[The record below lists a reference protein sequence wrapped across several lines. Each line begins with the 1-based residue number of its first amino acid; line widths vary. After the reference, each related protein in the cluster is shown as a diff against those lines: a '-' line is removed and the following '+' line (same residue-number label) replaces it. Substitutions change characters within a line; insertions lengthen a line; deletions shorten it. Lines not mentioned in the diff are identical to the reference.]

1 MRRKLT
7 DFVGVLVLIVIVVCS
22 VGAVSDLLENKESD
36 RRYASFFTEEQAVDV
51 LLIGSSHIRHGVFP
65 MELWRT
71 RGIAAYNLAGNGC
84 TIPSAYWVLVNA
96 LDYRVPEVVVMD
108 VFDMWPGRI
117 VSDRYGHVHDQFD
130 AFPLSLHKAQMV
142 LDLFRDPALTDRNG
156 NSLYEKRWEFFWN
169 LGEYHS
175 RWASLGKEDFAGERA
190 IEERSRV
197 WKGAEPLSGVVE
209 RREHKYKKK
218 GDGGLPVYD
227 EQSRQYLE
235 KMIDLCDDR
244 GIRLILVNTGF
255 DCSDEAKLF
264 HDSVVD
270 IAADNGV
277 PYYDFTKEDFI
288 DFGTDL
294 NSTGHNTHVNF
305 SGAEKMSERVGDI
318 LAEEGCLQDHRGDAA
333 YEQWR
338 ADCEAFI
345 AGKHEYLK
353 EQEDLENYLMFLYD
367 DDYRVMFDI
376 REDSLLEE
384 EKLKR
389 LVENL
394 GERVEA
400 WSADEWDEVDWG
412 AEALDSMALESEA
425 LDPETEDTADLI
437 IAVYSKHDGKVVDVR
452 SFKNLSVV
460 P

>member
-7 DFVGVLVLIVIVVCS
+7 GFVGVLVLIVMVVCS
-22 VGAVSDLLENKESD
+22 VGAVSNLLENKESD
-36 RRYASFFTEEQAVDV
+36 WRYASFFKEEQAVDV

-96 LDYRVPEVVVMD
+96 LDYQVPAVVVMD

-117 VSDRYGHVHDQFD
+117 VSDRYGQVHEQFD
-130 AFPLSLHKAQMV
+130 AFPLSVHKAQMV
-142 LDLFRDPALTDRNG
+142 LDLFRDPMLTDRNG
-156 NSLYEKRWEFFWN
+156 NNLYEKRWEFFWN

-175 RWASLGKEDFAGERA
+175 RWASLGKDDFAGERTIA
-190 IEERSRV
+190 EKSRV
-197 WKGAEPLSGVVE
+197 WKGAMPLSGVVE
-209 RREHKYKKK
+209 RKEHTYKKS
-218 GDGGLPVYD
+218 GAGEQPVYD
-227 EQSRQYLE
+227 EQSKEYLE
-235 KMIDLCDDR
+235 KIIDLCDDR

-270 IAADNGV
+270 IAADQGI

-305 SGAEKMSERVGDI
+305 SGAEKMSERVGSI
-318 LAEEGCLQDHRGDAA
+318 LAKEGNLQDHRGDAA

-367 DDYRVMFDI
+367 DDYRVMFDV

-384 EKLKR
+384 EKVKR
-389 LVENL
+389 LTDNL
-394 GERVEA
+394 GERIEA
-400 WSADEWDEVDWG
+400 WSAEEWDEVDWG
-412 AEALDSMALESEA
+412 AEALDSEA
-425 LDPETEDTADLI
+425 LDSEPADDADLI

>member
-130 AFPLSLHKAQMV
+130 AFPLSVHKAQMV

-270 IAADNGV
+270 IAADKGV

-367 DDYRVMFDI
+367 DDYRVLFDV
-376 REDSLLEE
+376 REDSLLGA
-384 EKLKR
+384 EKAKR
-389 LVENL
+389 LVANL

-400 WSADEWDEVDWG
+400 WTADDWDEVDWG
-412 AEALDSMALESEA
+412 AEALDLEPS
-425 LDPETEDTADLI
+425 DDADLI

-452 SFKNLSVV
+452 GFKN
-460 P
+460 

>member
-1 MRRKLT
+1 M
-7 DFVGVLVLIVIVVCS
+7 
-22 VGAVSDLLENKESD
+22 
-36 RRYASFFTEEQAVDV
+36 
-51 LLIGSSHIRHGVFP
+51 
-65 MELWRT
+65 
-71 RGIAAYNLAGNGC
+71 
-84 TIPSAYWVLVNA
+84 LVNA

-117 VSDRYGHVHDQFD
+117 VSDRYGQVHEQFD
-130 AFPLSLHKAQMV
+130 AFPLSVHKAQMV
-142 LDLFRDPALTDRNG
+142 LDLFRDPTLTDRNG
-156 NSLYEKRWEFFWN
+156 NNLYEKRWEFFWN

-175 RWASLGKEDFAGERA
+175 RWASLGKDDFAGERA
-190 IEERSRV
+190 IAEKSRV
-197 WKGAEPLSGVVE
+197 WKGAMPLSGVVE
-209 RREHKYKKK
+209 RKEHKYKEM
-218 GDGGLPVYD
+218 GDGSGAAEAGEQPVYD
-227 EQSRQYLE
+227 EQSREYLE
-235 KMIDLCDDR
+235 KIIDLCDDR

-270 IAADNGV
+270 IAADKGV

-318 LAEEGCLQDHRGDAA
+318 LAEAGSLQDHRGEAA

-367 DDYRVMFDI
+367 DDYRVLFDV
-376 REDSLLEE
+376 REGSLLGA
-384 EKLKR
+384 EKAKR
-389 LVENL
+389 LVANL

-400 WSADEWDEVDWG
+400 WTADDWDEVDWG
-412 AEALDSMALESEA
+412 AEALDLEPS
-425 LDPETEDTADLI
+425 DTADLI

-452 SFKNLSVV
+452 DF
-460 P
+460 

>member
-7 DFVGVLVLIVIVVCS
+7 DFVGVLMLIVIIVCS
-22 VGAVSDLLENKESD
+22 VGAVSNLLENKESD
-36 RRYASFFTEEQAVDV
+36 WRYASFFTEEQAVDV
-51 LLIGSSHIRHGVFP
+51 LLIGSSHMRHGVFP

-96 LDYRVPEVVVMD
+96 LDYQVPEVVVMD

-117 VSDRYGHVHDQFD
+117 VSDRYGQVHEQFD
-130 AFPLSLHKAQMV
+130 AFPLSVHKAQMV
-142 LDLFRDPALTDRNG
+142 LDLFRDPTLTDRNG
-156 NSLYEKRWEFFWN
+156 NNLYEKRWEFFWN

-175 RWASLGKEDFAGERA
+175 RWASLGKDDFAGERA
-190 IEERSRV
+190 IAEKSRV
-197 WKGAEPLSGVVE
+197 WKGAMPLSGVVE
-209 RREHKYKKK
+209 RKEHKYKEM
-218 GDGGLPVYD
+218 GDGSGAAEAGEQPVYD
-227 EQSRQYLE
+227 EQSREYLE
-235 KMIDLCDDR
+235 KIIDLCDDR

-270 IAADNGV
+270 IAADKGV

-318 LAEEGCLQDHRGDAA
+318 LAEAGSLQDHRGEAA

-367 DDYRVMFDI
+367 DDYRVLFDV
-376 REDSLLEE
+376 RE
-384 EKLKR
+384 
-389 LVENL
+389 
-394 GERVEA
+394 
-400 WSADEWDEVDWG
+400 EVDWG
-412 AEALDSMALESEA
+412 AEALDLEPS
-425 LDPETEDTADLI
+425 DTADLI

-452 SFKNLSVV
+452 DF
-460 P
+460 

>member
-130 AFPLSLHKAQMV
+130 AFPLSVHKAQMV
-142 LDLFRDPALTDRNG
+142 LDLFRDPMLTDRNG
-156 NSLYEKRWEFFWN
+156 NNLYEKRWEFFWN

-175 RWASLGKEDFAGERA
+175 RWASLGEEDFAGER
-190 IEERSRV
+190 
-197 WKGAEPLSGVVE
+197 
-209 RREHKYKKK
+209 
-218 GDGGLPVYD
+218 PVYD
-227 EQSRQYLE
+227 EQAKEYLE
-235 KMIDLCDDR
+235 KIIDLCDDR
-244 GIRLILVNTGF
+244 GIQLILVNTGF
-255 DCSDEAKLF
+255 DCKDEAKLF
-264 HDSVVD
+264 QDSFDV
-270 IAADNGV
+270 
-277 PYYDFTKEDFI
+277 
-288 DFGTDL
+288 
-294 NSTGHNTHVNF
+294 
-305 SGAEKMSERVGDI
+305 R
-318 LAEEGCLQDHRGDAA
+318 EE
-333 YEQWR
+333 
-338 ADCEAFI
+338 
-345 AGKHEYLK
+345 
-353 EQEDLENYLMFLYD
+353 
-367 DDYRVMFDI
+367 
-376 REDSLLEE
+376 SLLEE
-384 EKLKR
+384 EKVKR

-400 WSADEWDEVDWG
+400 WKADEWDVADWG
-412 AEALDSMALESEA
+412 AEALDLEPS
-425 LDPETEDTADLI
+425 DTADLI

-452 SFKNLSVV
+452 GF
-460 P
+460 

>member
-7 DFVGVLVLIVIVVCS
+7 DFVGVLMLIVIIVCS
-22 VGAVSDLLENKESD
+22 VGAVSNLLENKESD
-36 RRYASFFTEEQAVDV
+36 WRYASFFTEEQAVDV
-51 LLIGSSHIRHGVFP
+51 LLIGSSHMRHGVFP

-96 LDYRVPEVVVMD
+96 LDYQVPEVVVMD

-117 VSDRYGHVHDQFD
+117 VSDRYGQVHEQFD
-130 AFPLSLHKAQMV
+130 AFPLSVHKAQMV
-142 LDLFRDPALTDRNG
+142 LDLFRDPTLTDRNG
-156 NSLYEKRWEFFWN
+156 NNLYEKRWEFFWN

-175 RWASLGKEDFAGERA
+175 RWASLGKDDFAGERTIA
-190 IEERSRV
+190 EKSRV
-197 WKGAEPLSGVVE
+197 WKGAMPLSGVVE
-209 RREHKYKKK
+209 RKEHTYKKS
-218 GDGGLPVYD
+218 GAGEQPVYD
-227 EQSRQYLE
+227 EQSKEYLE
-235 KMIDLCDDR
+235 KIIDLCDDR

-270 IAADNGV
+270 IAADQGV

-305 SGAEKMSERVGDI
+305 SGAEKMSERVGSI
-318 LAEEGCLQDHRGDAA
+318 LAKEGNLQDHRGDAA

-345 AGKHEYLK
+345 AEKHEYLK

-367 DDYRVMFDI
+367 DDYRVMFDV

-384 EKLKR
+384 EKVKR
-389 LVENL
+389 LTDNL
-394 GERVEA
+394 GERIEA
-400 WSADEWDEVDWG
+400 WSAEEWDEVDWG
-412 AEALDSMALESEA
+412 AEDLDSEPA
-425 LDPETEDTADLI
+425 DDADLI

>member
-7 DFVGVLVLIVIVVCS
+7 DFVGVLMLIVIIVCS
-22 VGAVSDLLENKESD
+22 VGAVSNLLENKESD
-36 RRYASFFTEEQAVDV
+36 WRYASFFTEEQAVDV
-51 LLIGSSHIRHGVFP
+51 LLIGSSHMRHGVFP

-96 LDYRVPEVVVMD
+96 LDYQVPEVVVMD

-117 VSDRYGHVHDQFD
+117 VSDRYGQVHEQFD
-130 AFPLSLHKAQMV
+130 AFPLSVHKAQMV
-142 LDLFRDPALTDRNG
+142 LDLFRDPMLTDRNG
-156 NSLYEKRWEFFWN
+156 NNLYEKRWEFFWN

-175 RWASLGKEDFAGERA
+175 RWASLGKDDFAGERA
-190 IEERSRV
+190 IAEKSRV
-197 WKGAEPLSGVVE
+197 WKGAMPLSGVVE
-209 RREHKYKKK
+209 RKEHKYKEM
-218 GDGGLPVYD
+218 GDGSGAAEAGEQPVYD
-227 EQSRQYLE
+227 EQSREYLE
-235 KMIDLCDDR
+235 KIIDLCDDR

-264 HDSVVD
+264 HESVVD
-270 IAADNGV
+270 IAADKGV

-318 LAEEGCLQDHRGDAA
+318 LAEAGSLQDHRGEAA

-367 DDYRVMFDI
+367 DDYRVLFDV
-376 REDSLLEE
+376 REDSLLGA
-384 EKLKR
+384 EKAKR
-389 LVENL
+389 LVANL

-400 WSADEWDEVDWG
+400 WTADDWDEVDWG
-412 AEALDSMALESEA
+412 AEALDLEPS
-425 LDPETEDTADLI
+425 DDADLI

-452 SFKNLSVV
+452 GFKN
-460 P
+460 

>member
-1 MRRKLT
+1 MAE
-7 DFVGVLVLIVIVVCS
+7 VVLIV
-22 VGAVSDLLENKESD
+22 
-36 RRYASFFTEEQAVDV
+36 
-51 LLIGSSHIRHGVFP
+51 
-65 MELWRT
+65 
-71 RGIAAYNLAGNGC
+71 
-84 TIPSAYWVLVNA
+84 
-96 LDYRVPEVVVMD
+96 

-117 VSDRYGHVHDQFD
+117 VSDRYGQVHEQFD
-130 AFPLSLHKAQMV
+130 AFPLSVHKAQMV
-142 LDLFRDPALTDRNG
+142 LDLFRDPTLTDRNG
-156 NSLYEKRWEFFWN
+156 NNLYEKRWEFFWN

-175 RWASLGKEDFAGERA
+175 RWASLGKDDFAGERA
-190 IEERSRV
+190 IAEKSRV
-197 WKGAEPLSGVVE
+197 WKGAMPLSGVVE
-209 RREHKYKKK
+209 RKEHKYKEM
-218 GDGGLPVYD
+218 GDGSGAAEAGEQPVYD
-227 EQSRQYLE
+227 EQSREYLE
-235 KMIDLCDDR
+235 KIIDLCDDR

-305 SGAEKMSERVGDI
+305 SGAEKMSERVGSI
-318 LAEEGCLQDHRGDAA
+318 LAKEGNLQDHRGDAA

-367 DDYRVMFDI
+367 DDYRVMFDV
-376 REDSLLEE
+376 REESLLEE
-384 EKLKR
+384 ERVKR

-394 GERVEA
+394 GERIEA

-412 AEALDSMALESEA
+412 SEALNSEA
-425 LDPETEDTADLI
+425 LDPEPADGADLI

>member
-7 DFVGVLVLIVIVVCS
+7 DFVGVLMLIVIIVCS
-22 VGAVSDLLENKESD
+22 VGAVSNLLENKESD
-36 RRYASFFTEEQAVDV
+36 WRYASFFTEEQAVDV

-96 LDYRVPEVVVMD
+96 LDYQVPEVVVMD

-117 VSDRYGHVHDQFD
+117 VSDRYGQVHEQFD
-130 AFPLSLHKAQMV
+130 AFPLSVHKAQMV
-142 LDLFRDPALTDRNG
+142 LDLFRDPMLTDRNG
-156 NSLYEKRWEFFWN
+156 NNLYEKRWEFFWN

-175 RWASLGKEDFAGERA
+175 RWASLGKDDFAGERA
-190 IEERSRV
+190 IAEKSRV
-197 WKGAEPLSGVVE
+197 WKGAMPLSGVVE
-209 RREHKYKKK
+209 RKEHKYKEM
-218 GDGGLPVYD
+218 GDGSGAAEAGEQPVYD
-227 EQSRQYLE
+227 EQSREYLE
-235 KMIDLCDDR
+235 KIIDLCDDR

-270 IAADNGV
+270 IAADKGV

-318 LAEEGCLQDHRGDAA
+318 LAEAGSLQDHRGEAA

-367 DDYRVMFDI
+367 DDYRVLFDV
-376 REDSLLEE
+376 REDSLLGA
-384 EKLKR
+384 EKAKR
-389 LVENL
+389 LVANL

-400 WSADEWDEVDWG
+400 WTADDWDEVDWG
-412 AEALDSMALESEA
+412 AEALDLEPS
-425 LDPETEDTADLI
+425 DDADLI

-452 SFKNLSVV
+452 GFKN
-460 P
+460 

>member
-7 DFVGVLVLIVIVVCS
+7 DFVGVLLLIVIVVCS

-96 LDYRVPEVVVMD
+96 LDYQVPEVVVMD

-130 AFPLSLHKAQMV
+130 AFPLSVHKAQMV

-156 NSLYEKRWEFFWN
+156 HNLYEKRWEFFWN

-305 SGAEKMSERVGDI
+305 SGAFS
-318 LAEEGCLQDHRGDAA
+318 LATVR
-333 YEQWR
+333 
-338 ADCEAFI
+338 
-345 AGKHEYLK
+345 
-353 EQEDLENYLMFLYD
+353 
-367 DDYRVMFDI
+367 
-376 REDSLLEE
+376 
-384 EKLKR
+384 
-389 LVENL
+389 
-394 GERVEA
+394 
-400 WSADEWDEVDWG
+400 
-412 AEALDSMALESEA
+412 
-425 LDPETEDTADLI
+425 
-437 IAVYSKHDGKVVDVR
+437 YS
-452 SFKNLSVV
+452 

>member
-7 DFVGVLVLIVIVVCS
+7 GFVGVLVLIVMVVCS
-22 VGAVSDLLENKESD
+22 VGAVSNLLENKESD
-36 RRYASFFTEEQAVDV
+36 WRYASFFKEEQAVDV

-96 LDYRVPEVVVMD
+96 LDYQVPAVVVMD

-117 VSDRYGHVHDQFD
+117 VSDRYGQVHEQFD
-130 AFPLSLHKAQMV
+130 AFPLSVHKAQMV
-142 LDLFRDPALTDRNG
+142 LDLFRDPMLTDRNG
-156 NSLYEKRWEFFWN
+156 NNLYEKRWEFFWN

-175 RWASLGKEDFAGERA
+175 RWASLGKDDFAGERTIA
-190 IEERSRV
+190 EKSRV
-197 WKGAEPLSGVVE
+197 WKGAMPLSGVVE
-209 RREHKYKKK
+209 RKEHTYKKS
-218 GDGGLPVYD
+218 GAGEQPVYD
-227 EQSRQYLE
+227 EQSKEYLE
-235 KMIDLCDDR
+235 KIIDLCDDR

-270 IAADNGV
+270 IAADQGV

-318 LAEEGCLQDHRGDAA
+318 LAEAGSLQDHRGEAA

-367 DDYRVMFDI
+367 DDYRVMFDV

-384 EKLKR
+384 EKVKR
-389 LVENL
+389 LTDNL
-394 GERVEA
+394 GERIEA
-400 WSADEWDEVDWG
+400 WSAEEWDEVDWG
-412 AEALDSMALESEA
+412 SEALDSEPA
-425 LDPETEDTADLI
+425 DDADLI

>member
-117 VSDRYGHVHDQFD
+117 VSERYGHVHDQFD
-130 AFPLSLHKAQMV
+130 AFPLSVHKAQMV

-175 RWASLGKEDFAGERA
+175 RWASLGEEDFAGER
-190 IEERSRV
+190 
-197 WKGAEPLSGVVE
+197 
-209 RREHKYKKK
+209 
-218 GDGGLPVYD
+218 PVYD
-227 EQSRQYLE
+227 EQAKEYLE
-235 KMIDLCDDR
+235 KIIDLCDDR

-394 GERVEA
+394 GERIEA

>member
-117 VSDRYGHVHDQFD
+117 VS
-130 AFPLSLHKAQMV
+130 
-142 LDLFRDPALTDRNG
+142 DPALTDRNG

-394 GERVEA
+394 GERIEA

-437 IAVYSKHDGKVVDVR
+437 IAVFSKHDGKVVDVR

>member
-7 DFVGVLVLIVIVVCS
+7 DFVGVLVLIVMVVCS
-22 VGAVSDLLENKESD
+22 VGAVSNLLENKESD
-36 RRYASFFTEEQAVDV
+36 WRYASFFTEEQAVDV

-96 LDYRVPEVVVMD
+96 LDYQVPEVVVMD

-117 VSDRYGHVHDQFD
+117 VSDRYGQVHEQFD
-130 AFPLSLHKAQMV
+130 AFPLSVHKAQMV
-142 LDLFRDPALTDRNG
+142 LDLFRDPTLTDRNG
-156 NSLYEKRWEFFWN
+156 NNLYEKRWEFFWN
-169 LGEYHS
+169 LREYHS
-175 RWASLGKEDFAGERA
+175 RWASLGKVDFAGERA
-190 IEERSRV
+190 IAEKSRV
-197 WKGAEPLSGVVE
+197 WKGAMPLSGVVE
-209 RREHKYKKK
+209 RKEHTYKKS
-218 GDGGLPVYD
+218 GAGEQPVYD
-227 EQSRQYLE
+227 EQSKEYLE
-235 KMIDLCDDR
+235 KIIDLCDDR

-270 IAADNGV
+270 IAADKGV

-318 LAEEGCLQDHRGDAA
+318 LAEAGSLQDHRGEAA

-367 DDYRVMFDI
+367 DDYRVLFDV
-376 REDSLLEE
+376 REDSLLEA
-384 EKLKR
+384 EKVKL

-394 GERVEA
+394 GDRVEA
-400 WSADEWDEVDWG
+400 WTADDWDEVDWG
-412 AEALDSMALESEA
+412 AEALDLEPS
-425 LDPETEDTADLI
+425 DDADLI

-452 SFKNLSVV
+452 GFKN
-460 P
+460 

>member
-7 DFVGVLVLIVIVVCS
+7 DFVGVLMLIVIIVCS
-22 VGAVSDLLENKESD
+22 VGAVSNLLENKESD
-36 RRYASFFTEEQAVDV
+36 WRYASFFTEEQAVDV
-51 LLIGSSHIRHGVFP
+51 LLIGSSHMRHGVFP

-96 LDYRVPEVVVMD
+96 LDYQVPEVVVMD

-117 VSDRYGHVHDQFD
+117 VSDRYGQVHEQFD
-130 AFPLSLHKAQMV
+130 AFPLSVHKAQMV
-142 LDLFRDPALTDRNG
+142 LDLFRDPTLTDRNG
-156 NSLYEKRWEFFWN
+156 NNLYEKRWEFFWN

-175 RWASLGKEDFAGERA
+175 RWASLGKDDFAGERA
-190 IEERSRV
+190 IAEKSRV
-197 WKGAEPLSGVVE
+197 WKGAMPLSGVVE
-209 RREHKYKKK
+209 REEHKYKEM
-218 GDGGLPVYD
+218 GDGSGAAEAGEQPVYD
-227 EQSRQYLE
+227 EQSREYLE
-235 KMIDLCDDR
+235 KIIDLCDDR

-270 IAADNGV
+270 IAADKGV

-305 SGAEKMSERVGDI
+305 SGAEKMSERVGSI
-318 LAEEGCLQDHRGDAA
+318 LAKEGNLQDHRGDAA

-367 DDYRVMFDI
+367 DDYRVLFDV
-376 REDSLLEE
+376 REDSLLGA
-384 EKLKR
+384 EKAKR
-389 LVENL
+389 LVANL

-400 WSADEWDEVDWG
+400 WTADDWDEVDWG
-412 AEALDSMALESEA
+412 AEALDLEPS
-425 LDPETEDTADLI
+425 DTADLI

-452 SFKNLSVV
+452 DF
-460 P
+460 

>member
-71 RGIAAYNLAGNGC
+71 RGIAVYNLAGNGC

-96 LDYRVPEVVVMD
+96 LDYQVPEVVVMD

-130 AFPLSLHKAQMV
+130 AFPLSVHKAQMV
-142 LDLFRDPALTDRNG
+142 LDLFRDPTLTDRNG
-156 NSLYEKRWEFFWN
+156 NNLYEKRWEFFWN

-175 RWASLGKEDFAGERA
+175 RWASLGKDDFAGERA
-190 IEERSRV
+190 IAEKSRV
-197 WKGAEPLSGVVE
+197 WKGAMPLSGVVE
-209 RREHKYKKK
+209 RKEHKYKEM
-218 GDGGLPVYD
+218 GDGSGAAEAGEQPVYD
-227 EQSRQYLE
+227 EQSREYLE
-235 KMIDLCDDR
+235 KIIDLCDDR

-270 IAADNGV
+270 IAADKGV

-318 LAEEGCLQDHRGDAA
+318 LAEAGSLQDHRGEAA

-367 DDYRVMFDI
+367 DDYRVLFDV
-376 REDSLLEE
+376 REDSLLGA
-384 EKLKR
+384 EKAKR
-389 LVENL
+389 LVANL

-400 WSADEWDEVDWG
+400 WTADDWDEVDWG
-412 AEALDSMALESEA
+412 AEALDLEPS
-425 LDPETEDTADLI
+425 DTADLI

-452 SFKNLSVV
+452 DF
-460 P
+460 

>member
-7 DFVGVLVLIVIVVCS
+7 DFVGVLMLIVIIVFS
-22 VGAVSDLLENKESD
+22 VGAVSNLLENKESD
-36 RRYASFFTEEQAVDV
+36 WRYASFFTEEQAVDV
-51 LLIGSSHIRHGVFP
+51 LLIGSSHMRHGVFP

-96 LDYRVPEVVVMD
+96 LDYQVPEVVVMD

-117 VSDRYGHVHDQFD
+117 VSDRYGQVHEQFD
-130 AFPLSLHKAQMV
+130 AFPLSVHKAQMV
-142 LDLFRDPALTDRNG
+142 LDLFRDPTLTDRSG
-156 NSLYEKRWEFFWN
+156 NNLYEKRWEFFWN

-175 RWASLGKEDFAGERA
+175 RWASLGKDDFAGERA
-190 IEERSRV
+190 IAEKSRV
-197 WKGAEPLSGVVE
+197 WKGAMPLSGVVE
-209 RREHKYKKK
+209 RKEHKYKEM
-218 GDGGLPVYD
+218 GDGSGAAEAGEQPVYD
-227 EQSRQYLE
+227 EQSREYLE
-235 KMIDLCDDR
+235 KIIDLCDDR

-270 IAADNGV
+270 IAADKGV

-318 LAEEGCLQDHRGDAA
+318 LAEAGSLQDHRGEAA

-367 DDYRVMFDI
+367 DDYRVLFDV
-376 REDSLLEE
+376 REDSLLGA
-384 EKLKR
+384 EKAKR
-389 LVENL
+389 LVANL

-400 WSADEWDEVDWG
+400 WTADDWDEVDWG
-412 AEALDSMALESEA
+412 AEALDLEPS
-425 LDPETEDTADLI
+425 DTADLI

-452 SFKNLSVV
+452 GFKN
-460 P
+460 

>member
-96 LDYRVPEVVVMD
+96 LDYQVPAVVVMD

-117 VSDRYGHVHDQFD
+117 VSDRYGQVHEQFD
-130 AFPLSLHKAQMV
+130 AFPLSVHKAQMV
-142 LDLFRDPALTDRNG
+142 LDLFRDPTLTDRNG
-156 NSLYEKRWEFFWN
+156 NNLYEKRWEFFWN

-175 RWASLGKEDFAGERA
+175 RWASLGKDDFAGERA
-190 IEERSRV
+190 IAEKSRV
-197 WKGAEPLSGVVE
+197 WKGAMPLSGVVE
-209 RREHKYKKK
+209 RKEHKYKEM
-218 GDGGLPVYD
+218 GDGSGAAEAGEQPVYD
-227 EQSRQYLE
+227 EQSREYLE
-235 KMIDLCDDR
+235 KIIDLCDDR

-264 HDSVVD
+264 HESVVD
-270 IAADNGV
+270 IAADKGV

-305 SGAEKMSERVGDI
+305 SGAEKMSERVGSI
-318 LAEEGCLQDHRGDAA
+318 LAKEGNLQDHRGDAA

-345 AGKHEYLK
+345 AEKHEYLK

-367 DDYRVMFDI
+367 DDYRVMFDV

-384 EKLKR
+384 EKVKR
-389 LVENL
+389 LTDNL
-394 GERVEA
+394 GERIEA
-400 WSADEWDEVDWG
+400 WSAEEWDEVDWG
-412 AEALDSMALESEA
+412 SEALDSEPA
-425 LDPETEDTADLI
+425 DDADLI

>member
-7 DFVGVLVLIVIVVCS
+7 GFVGVLVLIVMVVCS
-22 VGAVSDLLENKESD
+22 VGAVSNLLENKESD
-36 RRYASFFTEEQAVDV
+36 WRYASFFKEEQAVDV

-96 LDYRVPEVVVMD
+96 LDYQVPAVVVMD

-117 VSDRYGHVHDQFD
+117 VSDRYGQVHEQFD
-130 AFPLSLHKAQMV
+130 AFPLSVHKAQMV
-142 LDLFRDPALTDRNG
+142 LDLFRDPMLTDRNG
-156 NSLYEKRWEFFWN
+156 NNLYEKRWEFFWN

-175 RWASLGKEDFAGERA
+175 RWASLGKDDFAGERTIA
-190 IEERSRV
+190 EKSRV
-197 WKGAEPLSGVVE
+197 WKGAMPLSGVVE
-209 RREHKYKKK
+209 RKEHTYKKS
-218 GDGGLPVYD
+218 GAGEQPVYD
-227 EQSRQYLE
+227 EQSKEYLE
-235 KMIDLCDDR
+235 KIIDLCDDR

-270 IAADNGV
+270 IAADQGV

-305 SGAEKMSERVGDI
+305 SGAEKMSERVGSI
-318 LAEEGCLQDHRGDAA
+318 LAKEGNLQDHRGDAA

-345 AGKHEYLK
+345 AEKHEYLK

-367 DDYRVMFDI
+367 DDYRVMFDV

-384 EKLKR
+384 EKVKR
-389 LVENL
+389 LTDNL
-394 GERVEA
+394 GERIEA
-400 WSADEWDEVDWG
+400 WSAEEWDEVDWG
-412 AEALDSMALESEA
+412 SEALDSEPA
-425 LDPETEDTADLI
+425 DDADLI

>member
-7 DFVGVLVLIVIVVCS
+7 GFVGVLVLIVMVVCS
-22 VGAVSDLLENKESD
+22 VGAVSNLLENKESD
-36 RRYASFFTEEQAVDV
+36 WRYASFFKEEQAVDV

-96 LDYRVPEVVVMD
+96 LDYQVPAVVVMD

-117 VSDRYGHVHDQFD
+117 VSDRYGQVHEQFD
-130 AFPLSLHKAQMV
+130 AFPLSVHKAQMV
-142 LDLFRDPALTDRNG
+142 LDLFRDPMLTDRNG
-156 NSLYEKRWEFFWN
+156 NNLYEKRWEFFWN

-175 RWASLGKEDFAGERA
+175 RWASLGKDDFAGERA
-190 IEERSRV
+190 IAEKSRV
-197 WKGAEPLSGVVE
+197 WKGAMPLSGVVE
-209 RREHKYKKK
+209 RKEHKYKEM
-218 GDGGLPVYD
+218 GDGSGAAEAGEQPVYD
-227 EQSRQYLE
+227 EQSREYLE
-235 KMIDLCDDR
+235 KIIDLCDDR

-270 IAADNGV
+270 IAADKGV

-318 LAEEGCLQDHRGDAA
+318 LAEAGSLQDHRGEAA

-367 DDYRVMFDI
+367 DDYRVLFDV
-376 REDSLLEE
+376 REDSLLGA
-384 EKLKR
+384 EKAKR
-389 LVENL
+389 LVANL

-400 WSADEWDEVDWG
+400 WTADDWDEVDWG
-412 AEALDSMALESEA
+412 AEALDLEPS
-425 LDPETEDTADLI
+425 DTADLI

-452 SFKNLSVV
+452 DF
-460 P
+460 